1 MQSQHEKI
9 RFPCDLCDKAFTQKT
24 RLKIHKSVVHEGN
37 KPQYP
42 CKICN
47 ATFTRK
53 EYVKIHMLKIC
64 SKKEIKIDPLDFS
77 GPP

>member
-1 MQSQHEKI
+1 ME
-9 RFPCDLCDKAFTQKT
+9 
-24 RLKIHKSVVHEGN
+24 LKIHKSVVHDGN
-37 KPQYP
+37 KPQFA

-53 EYVKIHMLKIC
+53 AYVKIHMLKIC
-64 SKKEIKIDPLDFS
+64 SKKEIKIDPIDFS